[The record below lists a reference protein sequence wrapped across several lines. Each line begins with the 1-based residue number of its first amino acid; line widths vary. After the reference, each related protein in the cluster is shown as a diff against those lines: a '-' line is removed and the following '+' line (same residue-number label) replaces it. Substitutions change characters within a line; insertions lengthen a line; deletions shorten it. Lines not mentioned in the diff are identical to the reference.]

1 LDAAFLVAFLALP
14 VLAYVRSRNLGW
26 LAIYLGASISV
37 AGVLVGLARDLG
49 HSWTMVELQ
58 WVTLASLL
66 VVTALAWLRPVP
78 GSVPMRRQVLGVLAP
93 MALVGLVV
101 FVVTTFMTQKPAFM
115 TPVSYLIG
123 HAVAEDN
130 AKWLDFSSQLA
141 SGAPIVQTVPL
152 GGPLQLLLVIVA
164 TAMSVVS
171 MVVLGGVNQ
180 VAVAANTVVFGE
192 FFMVMLVPLALAPL
206 LDFRLRT
213 EQAAKRVV
221 RTLIPLPFIWL
232 AAIVIGSVTLLVTE
246 YGHLTLP
253 FTFLIMA
260 LWSVTFLV
268 NAKVPRARLLT
279 SLIVAAA
286 MTVWLPLNVLAVMIL
301 VGWLVILIGRAVR
314 GGFARLDTV
323 GLALTL
329 IVTISVWQPIRSS
342 LLYLIGAPVA
352 SGPVDDGVSAGV
364 RGVSAAVSVLAA
376 GPSAVVRLL
385 GLDEGSLFA
394 STGGTEQTEPIL
406 GILAVGSL
414 LVAVIVLAR
423 QPARSSLATYARFAP
438 IGLLAFFSI
447 AITFLDLW
455 TTGSGPHYGSVKF
468 TFMTAVVVLGT
479 TIPFSLM
486 QLDRGSKGMSPLR
499 WAGVGAVLLLLV
511 MDTVLP
517 RSVAA
522 LRPQQWSPPIPFDN
536 PASYWWPA
544 DVKESADQPVATN
557 PVACVYLPP
566 GAKVPSALVPSGL
579 SDAQRV
585 YSCTRII
592 SGLAGADAT
601 AQPLVDWLRREWL
614 TNTPAWAEVYTQLQA
629 MPESVQDKP
638 VILLD
643 EGSNVV
649 GLETVRTLL
658 ARYPQYAGK
667 TPEEMAVIN
676 AEKAAQ

>member
-1 LDAAFLVAFLALP
+1 MDAAFLVAFLALP

-152 GGPLQLLLVIVA
+152 GGPLQLLHVIVA

-246 YGHLTLP
+246 YGHLTLQ

-286 MTVWLPLNVLAVMIL
+286 MTVWLPLNVLAIMIL
-301 VGWLVILIGRAVR
+301 VGWLAIFIRRAVR
-314 GGFARLDTV
+314 GGVRQLDV
-323 GLALTL
+323 NGLALWL
-329 IVTISVWQPIRSS
+329 VVTVSVWQPIRSS

-499 WAGVGAVLLLLV
+499 W
-511 MDTVLP
+511 
-517 RSVAA
+517 
-522 LRPQQWSPPIPFDN
+522 SPPIPFDN